1 MREILFTGFMRKT
14 EVGKLAKLLET
25 VVVQYTLKDC
35 VIFYHDIMVL
45 GPWKQTDL
53 YFRGVMKFFPL
64 MVKLFIYFVWLNN
77 MLNFREYTL
86 AETSGVY
93 LFNEDY
99 TFWQMILFK
108 CGYNWSMCLI
118 LKDQE

>member
-45 GPWKQTDL
+45 GP
-53 YFRGVMKFFPL
+53 
-64 MVKLFIYFVWLNN
+64 
-77 MLNFREYTL
+77 
-86 AETSGVY
+86 
-93 LFNEDY
+93 
-99 TFWQMILFK
+99 
-108 CGYNWSMCLI
+108 
-118 LKDQE
+118 

>member
-1 MREILFTGFMRKT
+1 MREVLFTGFMRKT

-77 MLNFREYTL
+77 MLNYIENTPLQKLVVYT
-86 AETSGVY
+86 Y
-93 LFNEDY
+93 LMKIIHFDRW
-99 TFWQMILFK
+99 F
-108 CGYNWSMCLI
+108 CLNVVI
-118 LKDQE
+118 TEVCV